1 MYGEPPGLEHSVK
14 KAKQRPLEMSDLFQ
28 QRDEE
33 IEDSS
38 NMEKEYF
45 PDNMFG
51 KSPAKK
57 VALRRE
63 VDQELQSE
71 ESKYA
76 SHLKRGAQHFGQV
89 ST

>member
-45 PDNMFG
+45 QITCSVSLS
-51 KSPAKK
+51 KSG
-57 VALRRE
+57 VE
-63 VDQELQSE
+63 
-71 ESKYA
+71 
-76 SHLKRGAQHFGQV
+76 
-89 ST
+89 T